1 MKSTNLNKR
10 HYTLDQAKIHLLIIS
25 RLPLRSHLQ
34 YLNTKR
40 KKKKAEVTPEIK
52 MRSKCPR
59 PTTQDKIPSKTKK
72 KKRSI
77 KNMKCKTFLL
87 KMRVLKIK
95 TFKN

>member
-1 MKSTNLNKR
+1 
-10 HYTLDQAKIHLLIIS
+10 
-25 RLPLRSHLQ
+25 LQ

-40 KKKKAEVTPEIK
+40 KKRKAEVTPETK
-52 MRSKCPR
+52 MMSKYPKL
-59 PTTQDKIPSKTKK
+59 TTQDKIPSKTKK

-87 KMRVLKIK
+87 KMRVPKIK